1 MGYWPVVF
9 PCDVECSTRTF
20 GCRQP
25 RQDEEGNTF
34 EMTDLLKFEDRVTA
48 LEENVNV
55 LLVAYVAFLK

>member
-1 MGYWPVVF
+1 
-9 PCDVECSTRTF
+9 VECSTRTF